1 MSIISMWNFG
11 ALDLKLSP
19 ARLSFHVFKRCD
31 QSDQFSR
38 KKKLFRVPCA
48 ETLKHYCP
56 SRHAIYCKM
65 IILQWIVFTDLREK
79 ALNKAHNNAI

>member
-1 MSIISMWNFG
+1 MSVISMWNFE
-11 ALDLKLSP
+11 ALGLKLSP

-31 QSDQFSR
+31 QSDQFSG

-56 SRHAIYCKM
+56 
-65 IILQWIVFTDLREK
+65 
-79 ALNKAHNNAI
+79 